1 VIRSDRRVGIVELT
15 GQPSDDAGYM
25 AGIAAAAINRLAD

>member
-1 VIRSDRRVGIVELT
+1 MIRSDRRVGIVELT